1 MYAGPG
7 LVAALQG
14 GLVQLLRHAQHSPQL
29 LYCKT
34 AEDPEPGLLAGAG
47 AGDGEDDDDDCR
59 VPRLSLEQLRAQY
72 SPRRPLRF
80 TEVDITLSAATRAEQ
95 PSLLGLVREWSYM
108 ASSLEEE
115 DLISCFVSLSPF
127 LYWWRHYDLP

>member
-1 MYAGPG
+1 MYARPG

-14 GLVQLLRHAQHSPQL
+14 GLVQLLRHAQHSLQL

-47 AGDGEDDDDDCR
+47 AGAGEEEDDCR
-59 VPRLSLEQLRAQY
+59 VPRLPLEQLRRQY

-115 DLISCFVSLSPF
+115 DLILYLASLS
-127 LYWWRHYDLP
+127 

>member
-1 MYAGPG
+1 MYARPG

-14 GLVQLLRHAQHSPQL
+14 GLVQLLRHAQHSLQL

-34 AEDPEPGLLAGAG
+34 AEDPEPGLLAGVG
-47 AGDGEDDDDDCR
+47 AGEEEDDCR
-59 VPRLSLEQLRAQY
+59 VPRLSLEQLRRQY

-95 PSLLGLVREWSYM
+95 PSLLGLVREWS
-108 ASSLEEE
+108 
-115 DLISCFVSLSPF
+115 
-127 LYWWRHYDLP
+127 

>member
-1 MYAGPG
+1 M
-7 LVAALQG
+7 AALQG
-14 GLVQLLRHAQHSPQL
+14 GLVQLLRHAQHSLQL

-47 AGDGEDDDDDCR
+47 AGGGDGDEEEDDCR
-59 VPRLSLEQLRAQY
+59 VPRLSLEQLRRQY

-115 DLISCFVSLSPF
+115 DLILYLASLSSF
-127 LYWWRHYDLP
+127 FYWWRHYDRA

>member
-1 MYAGPG
+1 MYARPG

-14 GLVQLLRHAQHSPQL
+14 GLVQLLRHAQHSLQL

-47 AGDGEDDDDDCR
+47 AGEEEEDDCR

-115 DLISCFVSLSPF
+115 DLILYLASLSSF
-127 LYWWRHYDLP
+127 LY

>member
-14 GLVQLLRHAQHSPQL
+14 GLLQVFSHAQHSLQL

-34 AEDPEPGLLAGAG
+34 AEDPEPGILAG
-47 AGDGEDDDDDCR
+47 EEEEDDCR
-59 VPRLSLEQLRAQY
+59 VPRLPLEQLRAQY

-80 TEVDITLSAATRAEQ
+80 TEVDITLSAATRGEQ
-95 PSLLGLVREWSYM
+95 PSLLGLVRERSYM
-108 ASSLEEE
+108 ASSLGEE
-115 DLISCFVSLSPF
+115 DI
-127 LYWWRHYDLP
+127 

>member
-1 MYAGPG
+1 MYARPG

-14 GLVQLLRHAQHSPQL
+14 GLVQLLRHAQHSLQL

-47 AGDGEDDDDDCR
+47 AGEEEEDDCR

-95 PSLLGLVREWSYM
+95 PSLLGLVRQWSYM
-108 ASSLEEE
+108 ALSLEEE
-115 DLISCFVSLSPF
+115 DLILYLASLSSF
-127 LYWWRHYDLP
+127 LY

>member
-1 MYAGPG
+1 MYARPG

-14 GLVQLLRHAQHSPQL
+14 GLVQLLRHAQHSLQL

-47 AGDGEDDDDDCR
+47 EEEEEEEDDCR

-95 PSLLGLVREWSYM
+95 PSLLGLVRQWS
-108 ASSLEEE
+108 
-115 DLISCFVSLSPF
+115 
-127 LYWWRHYDLP
+127 